1 VNPQLIGTKAA
12 AHYHLTVPAQQT
24 VTVQLRFTN
33 QPVDAA
39 FNPDFD
45 RVFHQRQQE
54 ADEFYATLLPHA
66 SPDDRLVQRQAIA
79 AIGGLLFG
87 YDTGVISGA
96 ILFIKEQFQLDSTM
110 QEFTVSVVLVG
121 ALVGAALG
129 GILGDRF
136 GRRHMI
142 ILSAII
148 FLLGALLTAL
158 TPNLSILI
166 FGRIIVG
173 VGIGIASF
181 ISPMY
186 ISEVAPKSI
195 RGTLVFLNQLALT
208 LGILL
213 AYLVDYLFTT
223 VPGGWRWMLGLAVI
237 PALVLGLG
245 MVKMPNSPRWLIMKH
260 RGGQARTVLA
270 KIRGTAAV
278 DAELAEI
285 HDSLATEGSSSWS
298 DLFKPALRLPLI
310 IGIGLAIFQQV
321 TGINTVIYYAP
332 TILEFS
338 GIKSVAVSI
347 LGTTGIGVI
356 NVIFTIVGAWLVD
369 RAGRR
374 PLLLISLSGMAISL
388 GLLAL
393 AFQLPQLAS
402 SLGMAVVV
410 ILMLYVASFAI
421 GLGPVFWLLI
431 SEIYP
436 LNVRSKAMSVATV
449 ANWGANLIVAVT
461 FLSIVQVLGR
471 PGAFWLYAALTVAS
485 VLFTYKLV
493 PETKNRTLEQI
504 QEAMRHHQVR

>member
-1 VNPQLIGTKAA
+1 MAQSSASQPT
-12 AHYHLTVPAQQT
+12 PAG
-24 VTVQLRFTN
+24 VHHKISGFVI
-33 QPVDAA
+33 
-39 FNPDFD
+39 
-45 RVFHQRQQE
+45 
-54 ADEFYATLLPHA
+54 
-66 SPDDRLVQRQAIA
+66 LVSAIA

-96 ILFIKEQFQLDSTM
+96 ILFIKEQFKLGSTM
-110 QEFTVSVVLVG
+110 QEITVSAVLVG
-121 ALVGAALG
+121 SVTGAALG

-142 ILSAII
+142 ILAGII
-148 FLLGALLTAL
+148 FGAGAILTAF
-158 TPNLSILI
+158 TPSLPILI
-166 FGRIIVG
+166 AGRIIVG
-173 VGIGIASF
+173 IGIGIASF

-208 LGILL
+208 FGILL
-213 AYLVDYLFTT
+213 SYLVDYLFTK
-223 VPGGWRWMLGLAVI
+223 VPDGWRWMLGLAII
-237 PALVLGLG
+237 PALVLSLG
-245 MVKMPNSPRWLIMKH
+245 MAKMPDSPRWLIMQDKG
-260 RGGQARTVLA
+260 RKARTVLT
-270 KIRGTAAV
+270 KIRGTKSV
-278 DAELAEI
+278 DGELQEI
-285 HDSLATEGSSSWS
+285 HDSLATEGTSKWS
-298 DLFKPALRLPLI
+298 DLFSPALRLPLM

-332 TILEFS
+332 TIMEFS
-338 GIKSVAVSI
+338 GMKSAGASI
-347 LGTTGIGVI
+347 LATTGVGVI
-356 NVIFTIVGAWLVD
+356 NFLFTIVGSWFVD

-374 PLLLISLSGMAISL
+374 PLLLTSLIGMAVSL
-388 GLLAL
+388 GLLAI

-402 SLGMAVVV
+402 SLGIAVVL

-461 FLSIVQVLGR
+461 FLSIVKALGR
-471 PGAFWLYAALTVAS
+471 PGAFWLYAALTVLS
-485 VLFTYKLV
+485 VIFTYKLV

-504 QEAMRHHQVR
+504 QEEMKTHHIR

>member
-1 VNPQLIGTKAA
+1 MS
-12 AHYHLTVPAQQT
+12 
-24 VTVQLRFTN
+24 
-33 QPVDAA
+33 QPVPTGTHHRIYG
-39 FNPDFD
+39 F
-45 RVFHQRQQE
+45 VIIV
-54 ADEFYATLLPHA
+54 
-66 SPDDRLVQRQAIA
+66 SAIA

-96 ILFIKEQFQLDSTM
+96 ILFIKEQFKLDPTM
-110 QEFTVSVVLVG
+110 QEFTVSAVLAGSVT
-121 ALVGAALG
+121 GAALG
-129 GILGDRF
+129 GLLGDRF

-142 ILSAII
+142 ILAAII
-148 FLLGALLTAL
+148 FGVGAILTAF
-158 TPNLSILI
+158 TPNLAILI
-166 FGRIIVG
+166 FGRVVVG

-213 AYLVDYLFTT
+213 AYLVDYLFTK
-223 VPGGWRWMLGLAVI
+223 VPEGWRWMLGLAIV
-237 PALVLGLG
+237 PALALGFG
-245 MVKMPNSPRWLIMKH
+245 MAAMPNSPRWLVMKNL
-260 RGGQARTVLA
+260 GGKARADLV
-270 KIRGTAAV
+270 KIRGTQNV
-278 DAELAEI
+278 DAELQEI
-285 HDSLATEGSSSWS
+285 HDSLATEGSSTWS
-298 DLFKPALRLPLI
+298 DLVKPALRLPLI

-338 GIKSVAVSI
+338 GIKSDAVSI
-347 LGTTGIGVI
+347 LGTTGIGVV
-356 NVIFTIVGAWLVD
+356 NVIFTIVGAWMVD

-374 PLLLISLSGMAISL
+374 PLLLTSLSGMAIAL
-388 GLLAL
+388 ALLAL

-402 SLGMAVVV
+402 SLGMAVVL

-436 LNVRSKAMSVATV
+436 LNVRSKAMSVATI

-461 FLSIVQVLGR
+461 FLSIVQALGR
-471 PGAFWLYAALTVAS
+471 PGAFWLYAALTVGS
-485 VLFTYKLV
+485 VIFTYKLV
-493 PETKNRTLEQI
+493 PETKDRTLEQI
-504 QEAMRHHQVR
+504 QEEMKDHHVR

>member
-1 VNPQLIGTKAA
+1 MTNSSISHPSGT
-12 AHYHLTVPAQQT
+12 HH
-24 VTVQLRFTN
+24 
-33 QPVDAA
+33 
-39 FNPDFD
+39 
-45 RVFHQRQQE
+45 RVSGFVIIV
-54 ADEFYATLLPHA
+54 
-66 SPDDRLVQRQAIA
+66 SAIA

-142 ILSAII
+142 ILAAII

-166 FGRIIVG
+166 CGRIIVG

-245 MVKMPNSPRWLIMKH
+245 MLKMPNSPRWLIMKN

-285 HDSLATEGSSSWS
+285 HDSLATEGSSNWS

-504 QEAMRHHQVR
+504 QDAMRHHQVR

>member
-1 VNPQLIGTKAA
+1 MNFT
-12 AHYHLTVPAQQT
+12 
-24 VTVQLRFTN
+24 LRK
-33 QPVDAA
+33 
-39 FNPDFD
+39 FD
-45 RVFHQRQQE
+45 M
-54 ADEFYATLLPHA
+54 AKIS
-66 SPDDRLVQRQAIA
+66 SPSQSSPSGAKHHVSGFVIVVSAIA

-96 ILFIKEQFQLDSTM
+96 ILFIKQQFGLDSSM
-110 QEFTVSVVLVG
+110 QEFTVSAVLIGSVP
-121 ALVGAALG
+121 GAALG

-136 GRRHMI
+136 GRRNMI
-142 ILSAII
+142 MLAAII
-148 FLLGALLTAL
+148 FGVGALVTAF
-158 TPNLSILI
+158 TPNLDILI

-208 LGILL
+208 IGILL
-213 AYLVDYLFTT
+213 AYLVDYLFIK
-223 VPGGWRWMLGLAVI
+223 VPDGWRWMLGLAII
-237 PALVLGLG
+237 PALALGIG
-245 MVKMPNSPRWLIMKH
+245 MLKMPNSPRWLVMKN
-260 RGGQARTVLA
+260 RGRQARTNLV
-270 KIRGTAAV
+270 KIRGTQNV
-278 DAELAEI
+278 DAELQDI
-285 HDSLATEGSSSWS
+285 HQSLAKGGSSSWS
-298 DLFKPALRLPLI
+298 DLLKPGLRLPLV
-310 IGIGLAIFQQV
+310 IGIGLAIFQQA

-332 TILEFS
+332 TILKFS
-338 GIKSVAVSI
+338 GIDSNAISI

-356 NVIFTIVGAWLVD
+356 NVIFTIIGAWLVD

-374 PLLLISLSGMAISL
+374 PLLLASLSGMAIAL
-388 GLLAL
+388 GLLAI

-402 SLGMAVVV
+402 SLGIAVVL

-461 FLSIVQVLGR
+461 FLSIVKSLGR
-471 PGAFWLYAALTVAS
+471 SGAFWLYAALTVAS
-485 VLFTYKLV
+485 VLFTYFLV
-493 PETKNRTLEQI
+493 PETKGRSLEQV
-504 QEAMRHHQVR
+504 QEEIKTHPLH

>member
-1 VNPQLIGTKAA
+1 MAQLSSTSQPTPSGT
-12 AHYHLTVPAQQT
+12 HH
-24 VTVQLRFTN
+24 
-33 QPVDAA
+33 
-39 FNPDFD
+39 
-45 RVFHQRQQE
+45 RVSGFVIVV
-54 ADEFYATLLPHA
+54 
-66 SPDDRLVQRQAIA
+66 SAIA

-96 ILFIKEQFQLDSTM
+96 ILFIKQQFALDSTM
-110 QEFTVSVVLVG
+110 QEFTVSAVLIGSVT
-121 ALVGAALG
+121 GAALG

-136 GRRHMI
+136 GRRSMI
-142 ILSAII
+142 ILAAII
-148 FLLGALLTAL
+148 FGVGALVTAF
-158 TPNLSILI
+158 TPNLDILI
-166 FGRIIVG
+166 LGRIIVG
-173 VGIGIASF
+173 VGIASF

-208 LGILL
+208 IGILL
-213 AYLVDYLFTT
+213 AYLVDYLFTK
-223 VPGGWRWMLGLAVI
+223 VPDGWRWMLGLAIV
-237 PALVLGLG
+237 PALALGIG
-245 MVKMPNSPRWLIMKH
+245 MLKMPNSPRWLVMKN
-260 RGGQARTVLA
+260 RGGQARTDLA
-270 KIRGTAAV
+270 KIRGTQNV
-278 DAELAEI
+278 DADLQDI
-285 HDSLATEGSSSWS
+285 HQSLATEGSSSWS
-298 DLFKPALRLPLI
+298 DLLKPALRLPLI
-310 IGIGLAIFQQV
+310 IGIGLAVFQQV

-338 GIKSVAVSI
+338 GIKSDAISI

-356 NVIFTIVGAWLVD
+356 NVIFTVVGAWLVD

-374 PLLLISLSGMAISL
+374 PLLLASLSGMAIAL
-388 GLLAL
+388 GLLAI

-402 SLGMAVVV
+402 SLGIAVVL

-461 FLSIVQVLGR
+461 FLSIVKALGR

-485 VLFTYKLV
+485 VLFTYFLV
-493 PETKNRTLEQI
+493 PETKDRTLEQI
-504 QEAMRHHQVR
+504 QEEIKTHHLH

>member
-1 VNPQLIGTKAA
+1 MIHRSIPSWNKRGC
-12 AHYHLTVPAQQT
+12 
-24 VTVQLRFTN
+24 F
-33 QPVDAA
+33 
-39 FNPDFD
+39 
-45 RVFHQRQQE
+45 
-54 ADEFYATLLPHA
+54 DEFHLRKFDMVQTSSTSQPSPSGATHRV
-66 SPDDRLVQRQAIA
+66 SRFVIVVSAIA

-96 ILFIKEQFQLDSTM
+96 ILFIKQQFGLDSTM
-110 QEFTVSVVLVG
+110 QEFTVSAVLIG
-121 ALVGAALG
+121 AVPGAALG

-136 GRRHMI
+136 GRRNMMM
-142 ILSAII
+142 LAAII
-148 FLLGALLTAL
+148 FGVGAVVTAL
-158 TPNLSILI
+158 TPNLDLLI

-208 LGILL
+208 IGILL
-213 AYLVDYLFTT
+213 AYLVDYLFIK
-223 VPGGWRWMLGLAVI
+223 VPDGWRWMLGLAIV
-237 PALVLGLG
+237 PALALGIG
-245 MVKMPNSPRWLIMKH
+245 MLKMPDSPRWLVMKN
-260 RGGQARTVLA
+260 RGGQARTNLV
-270 KIRGTAAV
+270 KIRGTQNV
-278 DAELAEI
+278 DAELKDI
-285 HDSLATEGSSSWS
+285 HQSLATGGSSSWS
-298 DLFKPALRLPLI
+298 DLLKPALRLPLV
-310 IGIGLAIFQQV
+310 IGIGLAIFQQA

-332 TILEFS
+332 TILKFS
-338 GIKSVAVSI
+338 GIDSNAISI

-356 NVIFTIVGAWLVD
+356 NVIFTIIGAWLVD

-374 PLLLISLSGMAISL
+374 PLLLASLSGMAIAL
-388 GLLAL
+388 GLLAI
-393 AFQLPQLAS
+393 AFQLPQLTS
-402 SLGMAVVV
+402 SLGIAVVL

-461 FLSIVQVLGR
+461 FLSIVQSLGR

-485 VLFTYKLV
+485 VLFTYFLV
-493 PETKNRTLEQI
+493 PETKNRTLEQV
-504 QEAMRHHQVR
+504 QEELKAHHLH

>member
-1 VNPQLIGTKAA
+1 MAKISSPSQSSPSGAK
-12 AHYHLTVPAQQT
+12 H
-24 VTVQLRFTN
+24 
-33 QPVDAA
+33 PVSG
-39 FNPDFD
+39 F
-45 RVFHQRQQE
+45 VIVV
-54 ADEFYATLLPHA
+54 
-66 SPDDRLVQRQAIA
+66 SAIA

-96 ILFIKEQFQLDSTM
+96 ILFIKQQFSLDSSM
-110 QEFTVSVVLVG
+110 QEFTVSAVLIGSVP
-121 ALVGAALG
+121 GAALG

-136 GRRHMI
+136 GRRNMI
-142 ILSAII
+142 MLAAII
-148 FLLGALLTAL
+148 FGVGALVTAF
-158 TPNLSILI
+158 TPNLDILI

-208 LGILL
+208 IGILL
-213 AYLVDYLFTT
+213 AYLVDYLFIK
-223 VPGGWRWMLGLAVI
+223 VPDGWRWMLGLAIV
-237 PALVLGLG
+237 PALALGIG
-245 MVKMPNSPRWLIMKH
+245 MLKMPNSPRWLVMKN
-260 RGGQARTVLA
+260 RGRQARTNLV
-270 KIRGTAAV
+270 KIRGTQNV
-278 DAELAEI
+278 DAELQDI
-285 HDSLATEGSSSWS
+285 HQSLAKGGSSSWS
-298 DLFKPALRLPLI
+298 DLLKPGLRLPLV
-310 IGIGLAIFQQV
+310 IGIGLAIFQQA

-332 TILEFS
+332 TILKFS
-338 GIKSVAVSI
+338 GIDSNAISI

-356 NVIFTIVGAWLVD
+356 NVIFTIIGAWLVD

-374 PLLLISLSGMAISL
+374 PLLLASLSGMAIAL
-388 GLLAL
+388 GLLAI

-402 SLGMAVVV
+402 SLGIAVVL

-461 FLSIVQVLGR
+461 FLSIVKSLGR
-471 PGAFWLYAALTVAS
+471 SGAFWLYAALTVAS
-485 VLFTYKLV
+485 VLFTYFLV
-493 PETKNRTLEQI
+493 PETKGRSLEQV
-504 QEAMRHHQVR
+504 QEEIKTHPLH